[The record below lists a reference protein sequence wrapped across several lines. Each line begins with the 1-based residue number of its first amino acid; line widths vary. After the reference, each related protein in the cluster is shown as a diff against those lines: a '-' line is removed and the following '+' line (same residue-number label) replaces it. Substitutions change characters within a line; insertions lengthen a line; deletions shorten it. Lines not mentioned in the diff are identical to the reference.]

1 MTMTIGEVVDR
12 LFPTGLLLRVEA
24 YDGSIGGDRAAPVTL
39 RILNER
45 GLRYLVTAPGE
56 LGLVRAYVM
65 GDLEVDPIDPGDPY
79 EVLTRTMDK
88 IPNPTLRASEVP
100 ELLRGLGRSALRR
113 PPLPPQEAPGRLHR
127 LTSGLVHG
135 RKRDAEAISHHYDVS
150 NRFYEMVLGPSMAY
164 TCAVYPTEDATLEQ
178 AQEHKHDLVC
188 RKLGLGPGMRLL
200 DVGCGWGGM
209 VMHAVR
215 HHGVEALG
223 VTLSKQQALWAQK
236 AISDAGLSHA
246 AEVRFMDYRDV
257 TETGFDA
264 ISSIGLTEHIG
275 VANYPAYFRTLYDK
289 LKPGGR
295 LLNHC
300 ITRPDNQ
307 HNGALRAVGL
317 RGSFI
322 DRYIFPDG
330 ELAGSGTIVSVMEDT
345 GFEVQHHESFR
356 QHYARTCRAWARNL
370 SANWQAAVAEVG
382 EAKAKIWGLYL
393 SGSSHGF
400 ETNVVQLHQVLGS
413 KLDADHDA
421 HYPLRHAFGV

>member
-1 MTMTIGEVVDR
+1 MTMTIGEVVDH
-12 LFPTGLLLRVEA
+12 LFPAGLLLRVEA
-24 YDGSIGGDRAAPVTL
+24 YDGSVGGDRAAPVTL

-56 LGLVRAYVM
+56 LGLARAYVM

-79 EVLTRTMDK
+79 DVLVRTMDK
-88 IPNPTLRASEVP
+88 IPNPSLRPGDVP
-100 ELLRGLGRSALRR
+100 EMVRSLGRSAFRR
-113 PPLPPQEAPGRLHR
+113 PPLPPQEAPSRLHR
-127 LTSGLVHG
+127 LASGLVHG

-164 TCAVYPTEDATLEQ
+164 TCAIYPSEDATLEQ

-188 RKLGLGPGMRLL
+188 RKLGLKPGMRLL

-209 VMHAVR
+209 VLHAVR
-215 HHGVEALG
+215 HYGVEALG

-275 VANYPAYFRTLYDK
+275 VGNYPSYFRTLHDK

-307 HNGALRAVGL
+307 HNGALKAIGL
-317 RGSFI
+317 RSSFI

-370 SANWQAAVAEVG
+370 SANWDAAVAEVG
-382 EAKAKIWGLYL
+382 AAKAKIWGLYL

-413 KLDADHDA
+413 KLDADHNA
-421 HYPLRHAFGV
+421 HYPLRPTFGV

>member
-1 MTMTIGEVVDR
+1 M
-12 LFPTGLLLRVEA
+12 
-24 YDGSIGGDRAAPVTL
+24 
-39 RILNER
+39 
-45 GLRYLVTAPGE
+45 
-56 LGLVRAYVM
+56 VRAYIM
-65 GDLEVDPIDPGDPY
+65 GDLEIDPIDKGDPY
-79 EVLTRTMDK
+79 DVLTRTMDK
-88 IPNPTLRASEVP
+88 LPTATLRPSDVP
-100 ELLRGLGRSALRR
+100 VIARSLGRSAFRR
-113 PPLPPQEAPGRLHR
+113 PPLPPQEAPSRLRR
-127 LTSGLVHG
+127 LGSGLVHG

-150 NRFYEMVLGPSMAY
+150 NRFYELVLGPSMAY
-164 TCAVYPTEDATLEQ
+164 TCAIYPTAEASLEEAQ
-178 AQEHKHDLVC
+178 AHKHDLVC
-188 RKLGLGPGMRLL
+188 QKLGLRPGMRLL

-209 VMHAVR
+209 VRHAVE

-223 VTLSKQQALWAQK
+223 VTLSRQQARWAQK

-257 TETGFDA
+257 VETGFDA

-275 VANYPAYFRTLYDK
+275 VGNYPAYFRTLHEK

-307 HNGALRAVGL
+307 HNGAFRAVGL
-317 RGSFI
+317 RSSFI

-356 QHYARTCRAWARNL
+356 QHYAKTCRAWARNL
-370 SANWQAAVAEVG
+370 SVHWDEAVAQVG

-400 ETNVVQLHQVLGS
+400 ETNVVQLHQVLAS
-413 KLDADHDA
+413 KLDDNLDA
-421 HYPLRHAFGV
+421 HYPLRHEFGV

>member
-88 IPNPTLRASEVP
+88 IPNPTLRASEIP

-113 PPLPPQEAPGRLHR
+113 PPLPPQEAPSRLHR

-188 RKLGLGPGMRLL
+188 RKLGLRPGMRLL

-215 HHGVEALG
+215 HYGVEALG

-236 AISDAGLSHA
+236 AISDAGLSHV

-356 QHYARTCRAWARNL
+356 QHYARTSRAWARNL
-370 SANWQAAVAEVG
+370 SANWQAAVDEVG

-413 KLDADHDA
+413 KLDAEHDA
-421 HYPLRHAFGV
+421 HYPLRHTFGV